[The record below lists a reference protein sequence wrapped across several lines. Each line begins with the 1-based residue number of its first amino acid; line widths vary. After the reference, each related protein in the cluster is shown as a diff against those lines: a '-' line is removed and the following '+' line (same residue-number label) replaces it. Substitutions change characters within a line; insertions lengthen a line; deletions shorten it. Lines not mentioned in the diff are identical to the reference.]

1 MRCLK
6 LTNTHM
12 AVSPHPH
19 TVPINSLV
27 SNIHIYTGIKG
38 TLFTD
43 SLNGLFLHV
52 HSKGLV
58 WEITLVQIKLKYF
71 QLLHCCDMFL
81 LVTVTEL
88 APQTGWDTLTHSFL
102 TVSEQYQVLLE
113 EQTRIC
119 FDCLNSLNIMGAGGA
134 EDKMRSGYKVIMSHI
149 KNTCYFYFFRSE
161 VTSLDTHSL
170 NSDIRC
176 DFTSKIFY
184 WFKIQDV

>member
-1 MRCLK
+1 
-6 LTNTHM
+6 M

-88 APQTGWDTLTHSFL
+88 APQTG
-102 TVSEQYQVLLE
+102 
-113 EQTRIC
+113 
-119 FDCLNSLNIMGAGGA
+119 
-134 EDKMRSGYKVIMSHI
+134 
-149 KNTCYFYFFRSE
+149 
-161 VTSLDTHSL
+161 
-170 NSDIRC
+170 
-176 DFTSKIFY
+176 
-184 WFKIQDV
+184 